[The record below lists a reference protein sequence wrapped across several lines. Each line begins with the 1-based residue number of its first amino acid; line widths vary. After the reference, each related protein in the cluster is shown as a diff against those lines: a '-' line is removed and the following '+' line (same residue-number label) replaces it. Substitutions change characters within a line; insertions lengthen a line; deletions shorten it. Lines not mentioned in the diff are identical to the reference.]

1 MNTKTTILLTL
12 ALGLSGTALAEQK
25 MFAGGISCDTELEEC
40 AGYVEN
46 LQAEMM
52 QGHWLGT
59 SLVVP
64 PGVACDSQLEEC
76 AGYTDSIEEIRA
88 AQSF

>member
-25 MFAGGISCDTELEEC
+25 MFAGGISCNTELEEC
-40 AGYVEN
+40 AGYVES
-46 LQAEMM
+46 LQAEMTE
-52 QGHWLGT
+52 GHWLGT

-64 PGVACDSQLEEC
+64 PGVGCDSQMEEC
-76 AGYTDSIEEIRA
+76 AGYADSVDQIRA
-88 AQSF
+88 AQSH